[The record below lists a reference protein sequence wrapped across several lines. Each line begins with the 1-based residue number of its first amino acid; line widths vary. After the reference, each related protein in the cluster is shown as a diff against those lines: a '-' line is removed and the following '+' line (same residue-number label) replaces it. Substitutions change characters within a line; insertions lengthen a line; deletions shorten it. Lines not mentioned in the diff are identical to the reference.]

1 MSPTTPAFHHLT
13 PGSESAA
20 QLEESGRFCNELI
33 AIDARLTG
41 FTSLV
46 IRAPGVERKHSVKE
60 EKEEKEDKEEVEGG
74 EEVEESEE
82 GEEEKE
88 EKMMMMMTLRRRKSI
103 YAKAHIKK

>member
-60 EKEEKEDKEEVEGG
+60 EKEEKEDKEEVEEG
-74 EEVEESEE
+74 EE